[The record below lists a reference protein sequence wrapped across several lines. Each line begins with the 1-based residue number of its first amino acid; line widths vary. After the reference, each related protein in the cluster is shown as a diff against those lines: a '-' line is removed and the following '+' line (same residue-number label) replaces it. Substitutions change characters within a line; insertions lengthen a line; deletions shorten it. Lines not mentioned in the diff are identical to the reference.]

1 MGNSLIHRCQ
11 FGQFEV
17 QPASR
22 QILMDGAPVAMG
34 GRAFDLLVCLVNQRD
49 RVVTKA
55 ELMAAGWPDTV
66 VVENNLNTQIA
77 ALRRLL
83 GADAIVGIIGRG
95 CRFALGV
102 TPVQEARDVSELDGA
117 IDAVDTNGAFHATG
131 TVHIPPATP
140 ARSSIAVLPFQNLS
154 DDPQQEY
161 FADGMAEDITTALSH
176 FRQLVV
182 IARNSSFTFKN
193 RAVDV
198 RLVGKELGVAYALKG
213 SVRKAGR
220 RLRITAQLIDTA
232 NSAQIWAEKFDAD
245 LTDVFDLQDQIT
257 AKVVAAIEPSIRKV
271 EIDHARRKRPEN
283 LDAYDLCLRALPY
296 AYAMHPDDNDKA
308 LVLFEQA
315 LALDP
320 DFAPALAYAAW
331 CYEQRLSRMWPNAE
345 DAQRPIAVALAKRAL
360 EADRNDA
367 NAIGIAGFV
376 LLMVGREVEAGL
388 AALRHATE
396 INPSNALIS
405 NFAGTANLFVGS
417 LDEARVH
424 LERARALSPSD
435 PAAFMFI
442 TGLACVHYLSG
453 RCGQALALATE
464 SAAINPAWEFTWMVL
479 ATAAAAMGQYDRA
492 CAAIDNFLNVLPNA
506 RISHPIFLV
515 FADPKRRAMMQE
527 GLRRA
532 GLPEKLSFSSVAISQ
547 YACTAI

>member
-1 MGNSLIHRCQ
+1 MVHRCQ
-11 FGQFEV
+11 FGRFEF

-22 QILMDGAPVAMG
+22 QLLMDGAPVAVG
-34 GRAFDLLVCLVNQRD
+34 GRAFDLLVCLVNQRG

-55 ELMAAGWPDTV
+55 ELMAAAWPDTV
-66 VVENNLNTQIA
+66 VVENNLSTQIA

-95 CRFALGV
+95 YRFALEV
-102 TPVQEARDVSELDGA
+102 TEVQEARDVSKADGA
-117 IDAVDTNGAFHATG
+117 IDATL
-131 TVHIPPATP
+131 
-140 ARSSIAVLPFQNLS
+140 ARSTIAVLPFQNLS

-182 IARNSSFTFKN
+182 IARSSSFTFKN

-198 RLVGKELGVAYALKG
+198 RLVGKALGVAYALEG

-220 RLRITAQLIDTA
+220 RLRITAKLIETA
-232 NSAQIWAEKFDAD
+232 NSAQIWAENFDGD
-245 LTDVFDLQDQIT
+245 LADVFDLQDQIT
-257 AKVVAAIEPSIRKV
+257 AKVVAAVEPSIREV

-283 LDAYDLCLRALPY
+283 LDAYDLYLRALPHV
-296 AYAMHPDDNDKA
+296 YAMHPDDNNKA
-308 LVLFEQA
+308 LALFEQA

-320 DFAPALAYAAW
+320 DFAPALANAAW

-367 NAIGIAGFV
+367 NVVGIAGFV

-388 AALRHATE
+388 AALQRSTE
-396 INPSNALIS
+396 INPSNALTS
-405 NFAGTANLFVGS
+405 SHAGTANLFGGS
-417 LDEARVH
+417 LDVARVH
-424 LERARALSPSD
+424 LERAKALSPSD

-453 RCGQALALATE
+453 RYDQALTLATE
-464 SAAINPAWEFTWMVL
+464 SAAINPGWEFTWMVL
-479 ATAAAAMGQYDRA
+479 ASAAAALGQHERA
-492 CAAIDNFLNVLPNA
+492 RAALDNLLSVLPNG

-515 FADPKRRAMMQE
+515 FTDPQRRAMMQE
-527 GLRRA
+527 GLRQA
-532 GLPEKLSFSSVAISQ
+532 GLRE
-547 YACTAI
+547 